1 MKWRGG
7 DRGRGSNLL
16 HMKERIILHVDMDA
30 FFASVEQK
38 ERPWLEGKPVIV
50 GGDPQK
56 RRGVVSAA
64 SYPARKYGVGAG
76 MPLALAKTLCPH
88 ATFIILT
95 DMEKYSYISSQLVKI
110 FYHFTPV
117 VEPFSIDEAF
127 LDITGCQRL
136 FGTPYQLEVC
146 PDGFTLN
153 GLRRAPV
160 CPDRHPSGWVKRLAQ
175 KLKNEIKNEVGLPC
189 SVGIAPNKLLA
200 KLASSLNKPDGLTI
214 ISKDRVK
221 ETLYPLKVGKLWG
234 IGEKT
239 SKLLSKFGIRTVG
252 DLASYPV
259 EVLKN
264 QFGKVGVWLHLMANG
279 IDDSAVLVDVPI
291 EKSMGHEH
299 TLPKDTKDPD
309 EIFSVLLS
317 LSTMVARRLRQKRF
331 QGRTVTLKLRYSD
344 FVTLT
349 RSETIPK
356 PTDSEHKIY
365 QVAKN
370 LALNQYGSGQG
381 SGLKP
386 QGTEVVIQ
394 NSCLDLGIRKARL
407 LGVSVSNLVRDDFSL
422 QISFPFPQ
430 YYDKNGSTTFILNE
444 VEGLTIN
451 REVYSAMDKI
461 KDKFGEDSVMWA
473 TSLIFW

>member
-1 MKWRGG
+1 M
-7 DRGRGSNLL
+7 N
-16 HMKERIILHVDMDA
+16 MKERIILHVDMDA

-64 SYPARKYGVGAG
+64 SYPARKYGIGAG

-127 LDITGCQRL
+127 LDITGCQKL
-136 FGTPYQLEVC
+136 FGE
-146 PDGFTLN
+146 
-153 GLRRAPV
+153 
-160 CPDRHPSGWVKRLAQ
+160 PSQIAQ
-175 KLKNEIKNEVGLPC
+175 KLKNEIKNEVGLSC

-221 ETLYPLKVGKLWG
+221 DTLYPLKVGKLWG

-239 SKLLSKFGIRTVG
+239 SKVLSKFGIRTVG

-264 QFGKVGVWLHLMANG
+264 QFGKVGEWLHLIANG
-279 IDDSAVLVDVPI
+279 IDDSAVLVKSPL

-365 QVAKN
+365 QVAKK
-370 LALNQYGSGQG
+370 LVLNQHDSGLGYGLKTQNSC
-381 SGLKP
+381 LKP
-386 QGTEVVIQ
+386 QGTEVGAQ

-407 LGVSVSNLVRDDFSL
+407 LGVSVSNLIGHESSSQTSL
-422 QISFPFPQ
+422 PFPE
-430 YYDKNGSTTFILNE
+430 YYDKK
-444 VEGLTIN
+444 
-451 REVYSAMDKI
+451 REVYSATDKI
-461 KDKFGEDSVMWA
+461 KDKFGEDSLTWA

>member
-1 MKWRGG
+1 M
-7 DRGRGSNLL
+7 N
-16 HMKERIILHVDMDA
+16 MKERTILHVDMDA

-38 ERPWLEGKPVIV
+38 EHRWLEGKPVIV

-64 SYPARKYGVGAG
+64 SYPARKYGVKAG
-76 MPLALAKTLCPH
+76 MPLILARKLCPH

-117 VEPFSIDEAF
+117 VQPFSIDEAF

-136 FGTPYQLEVC
+136 FGKPYQI
-146 PDGFTLN
+146 
-153 GLRRAPV
+153 
-160 CPDRHPSGWVKRLAQ
+160 AQ
-175 KLKNEIKNEVGLPC
+175 KLKNEIKNEVGLSC

-214 ISKDRVK
+214 ISKDKVK
-221 ETLYPLKVGKLWG
+221 NTLYPLKVEKLWG

-239 SKLLSKFGIRTVG
+239 SKVLSKFGIRTLG

-264 QFGKVGVWLHLMANG
+264 ELGKAGEWLHLIANG
-279 IDDSAVLVDVPI
+279 VDDSPVFVKSPL
-291 EKSMGHEH
+291 EKSLGHEH
-299 TLPKDTKDPD
+299 TLPRDTSDPD
-309 EIFSVLLS
+309 EISSVLLS
-317 LSTMVARRLRQKRF
+317 LSSMVARRLRQKRF
-331 QGRTVTLKLRYSD
+331 QGRTITLKLRYSD

-370 LALNQYGSGQG
+370 LALNQYGSRLG

-386 QGTEVVIQ
+386 QGTEVVAQ
-394 NSCLDLGIRKARL
+394 KSCLDLGIRKARL
-407 LGVSVSNLVRDDFSL
+407 FGVSVSNLVRDNFSF
-422 QISFPFPQ
+422 QISFPFPE

-444 VEGLTIN
+444 VEGLTIK
-451 REVYSAMDKI
+451 REVYSIMDKI
-461 KDKFGEDSVMWA
+461 KDRFGEDSVGWA

>member
-7 DRGRGSNLL
+7 GSKMHTHRGRGSNLL
-16 HMKERIILHVDMDA
+16 YMKERIILHVDMDA

-38 ERPWLEGKPVIV
+38 ERRWLEGKPVIV

-88 ATFIILT
+88 ATFITLT

-117 VEPFSIDEAF
+117 VQPFSIDEAF

-136 FGTPYQLEVC
+136 FGKPYQI
-146 PDGFTLN
+146 
-153 GLRRAPV
+153 
-160 CPDRHPSGWVKRLAQ
+160 AQ
-175 KLKNEIKNEVGLPC
+175 KLKNEIKNKLGLSC

-214 ISKDRVK
+214 ISKNRVK
-221 ETLYPLKVGKLWG
+221 NTLYPLKVGKLGG

-239 SKLLSKFGIRTVG
+239 SKVLSKFGIRTLG

-259 EVLKN
+259 QVLRN
-264 QFGKVGVWLHLMANG
+264 EFGKVGEHLHLIANG
-279 IDDSAVLVDVPI
+279 IDHSPVLTRPPL
-291 EKSMGHEH
+291 EKSLGHEH
-299 TLPKDTKDPD
+299 TLPKDTNDPD
-309 EIFSVLLS
+309 EISSVLLS
-317 LSTMVARRLRQKRF
+317 LSSMVARRLRQKRF

-370 LALNQYGSGQG
+370 LALNQYGSRLG
-381 SGLKP
+381 SALKP
-386 QGTEVVIQ
+386 QGTEVVAQ

-407 LGVSVSNLVRDDFSL
+407 LGVSVSNLVRDNFSF
-422 QISFPFPQ
+422 QISFPFPE

-444 VEGLTIN
+444 VEGLTIK
-451 REVYSAMDKI
+451 REVYSVMDKI
-461 KDKFGEDSVMWA
+461 KDRFGEDSVRWA

>member
-1 MKWRGG
+1 M
-7 DRGRGSNLL
+7 
-16 HMKERIILHVDMDA
+16 HVDMDA

-38 ERPWLEGKPVIV
+38 ERRWLEGKPVIV

-88 ATFIILT
+88 AIIITLT

-136 FGTPYQLEVC
+136 FGK
-146 PDGFTLN
+146 
-153 GLRRAPV
+153 
-160 CPDRHPSGWVKRLAQ
+160 PSQIAQ
-175 KLKNEIKNEVGLPC
+175 KLKNEIKNELGLSC

-221 ETLYPLKVGKLWG
+221 DTLYPLEVGKLWG

-239 SKLLSKFGIRTVG
+239 CKVLSKFGIRTVG
-252 DLASYPV
+252 ELASYPV
-259 EVLKN
+259 EVLEN
-264 QFGKVGVWLHLMANG
+264 QFGKVGERLHLIANG
-279 IDDSAVLVDVPI
+279 IDDSAVLSNVPI
-291 EKSMGHEH
+291 EKSVGHEH
-299 TLPKDTKDPD
+299 TLPKDTNDPG
-309 EIFSVLLS
+309 EISSVLLS
-317 LSTMVARRLRQKRF
+317 LSSMVARRLRQKRF

-349 RSETIPK
+349 RSKTIPQ

-370 LALNQYGSGQG
+370 LALNQYGSGQA
-381 SGLKP
+381 SGLRAHP
-386 QGTEVVIQ
+386 DGCSSEQ

-407 LGVSVSNLVRDDFSL
+407 LGVSVSNLVRDNFSF
-422 QISFPFPQ
+422 QTSFPFPE
-430 YYDKNGSTTFILNE
+430 YYDKNGSTTFILSSTLRAQTEGNE
-444 VEGLTIN
+444 VEGLTIK
-451 REVYSAMDKI
+451 RGAYSVMDKI
-461 KDKFGEDSVMWA
+461 KDKFGEDSVAWG